1 VSASPIRVLIV
12 DDQALMR
19 EGLKTLLEGEER
31 VEISGE
37 AADGVEA
44 LRKIRDAKPD
54 VALVDVRMPRMD
66 GVELTGRL
74 SADHPEVTV
83 IILTT
88 FDDDEYIFGGIR
100 AGARGWDEAPERALR
115 PLYINRG
122 VHRPSLPLLIP
133 LPSASA
139 TLSFHGGGT
148 PRSLQTFR
156 ASLSGI
162 SV

>member
-44 LRKIRDAKPD
+44 LRKIRDAKPE
-54 VALVDVRMPRMD
+54 VALV
-66 GVELTGRL
+66 
-74 SADHPEVTV
+74 V

-88 FDDDEYIFGGIR
+88 FNDDEYIFGGIR